1 MQSKLESFSD
11 SQLKKYMKFV
21 LNVIGNDTPDS
32 LADFYQFEKLNSIF
46 IPVNKDFSRL
56 DIEYVYYLL
65 KNNENFENEI
75 DRPELEEKG
84 VTLEVEER
92 QWVTIQY
99 SANLVTYAPEDM
111 DSSYLDVIREEG
123 EIDPFD
129 WDDDSDVEDS
139 EWIDERWYI
148 DEY

>member
-21 LNVIGNDTPDS
+21 LNVIGNDTPDT

-84 VTLEVEER
+84 VTLELEER

-111 DSSYLDVIREEG
+111 DSDYLDVIREEG

-129 WDDDSDVEDS
+129 WDYDSDVEDS

>member
-21 LNVIGNDTPDS
+21 LNVIGNDTPDT

-84 VTLEVEER
+84 VTLELEER

-111 DSSYLDVIREEG
+111 DSNYLDVIREEG

-129 WDDDSDVEDS
+129 WDYDSDVEDS